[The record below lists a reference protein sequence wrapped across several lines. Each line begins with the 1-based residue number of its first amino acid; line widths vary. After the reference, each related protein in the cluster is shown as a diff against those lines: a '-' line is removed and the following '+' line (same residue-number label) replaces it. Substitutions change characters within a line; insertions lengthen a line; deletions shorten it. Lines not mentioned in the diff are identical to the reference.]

1 MRRNKM
7 IALAVT
13 VLMTLS
19 AAPITGMAAQEDC
32 ATRGEVVQM
41 LMNAADD
48 YNPQVQKTDIIKGYG
63 DGDLREEESVT
74 RAQALVMLGRAF
86 GELPQ
91 LVGDNLRVAIPK
103 ESFTDIPQWAQSELA
118 PIFDAGIVA
127 GTGEGKFS
135 PDDPVTVGQMETFI
149 DRVYTLYG
157 SNLKD
162 SFYATVNKSELETL
176 EIPAGGSIAGT
187 LYRIIDQGTLQVLEL
202 IKEIAASEPKKGS
215 AQEKIKILYDNFMDM
230 EARNAAGFAPI
241 AEELKAIEQ
250 VESVSELSKISIMG
264 DSASALTMLAEF
276 VLGIDDMD
284 SSQYLTIF
292 CPAGAVQTKPIY
304 NGEAETQKN
313 AYLKYLVA
321 LLTLCGEDAESAAE
335 DAQAFFAFEKQLSD
349 ASLTIAEQYDLE
361 KTYNIYSLDEL
372 KDIFSSV
379 DLQAEFSR
387 SGLCGSERIQV
398 CDKGSMMKLAEML
411 TDDNIDAVKNFLKVK
426 LIMGSAHYFG
436 EDFKNVRLTYLK
448 EAYGIEG
455 ERATEEEA
463 AEVIAD
469 ALPDYVGQAYAEKYC
484 SQEIIS
490 DVTEMIHDII
500 EVYRSRISKLDW
512 MGEET
517 KQKAISKL
525 DSLRVHVGAPDYSE
539 VTSALDTAVLKS
551 KEDGGSYYQ
560 NRMEIQKALQR
571 DDAELSA
578 EPVDKDQW
586 ITTPQTVN
594 AFYMSSFNS
603 ITFPMAFLQAPVY
616 DKNASYEE
624 NLGGVGSIIAHELTH
639 AFDSSGAQYDE
650 NGNAVNWWTDKDKA
664 EFAKLCEDV
673 ISFFD
678 GRESAPGIAID
689 GTMTLTE
696 NIADLGAISCITE
709 IGEKTENF
717 DFQKMYASYAKLWMC
732 TASREYL
739 QNMVYEDV
747 HSPGK
752 VRVDRVLQSLDKFYE
767 VYEIGENDGMYV
779 PPEERAGIW

>member
-1 MRRNKM
+1 MRRAAYQRHKNIQQKKYNLPPSQPFSAGNNQNGKQD
-7 IALAVT
+7 IANQRDKLGNEKQT
-13 VLMTLS
+13 
-19 AAPITGMAAQEDC
+19 AALIAFVGHVEK
-32 ATRGEVVQM
+32 G
-41 LMNAADD
+41 AADR
-48 YNPQVQKTDIIKGYG
+48 T
-63 DGDLREEESVT
+63 
-74 RAQALVMLGRAF
+74 
-86 GELPQ
+86 
-91 LVGDNLRVAIPK
+91 
-103 ESFTDIPQWAQSELA
+103 QSELA
-118 PIFDAGIVA
+118 PIFDVGIVA

-135 PDDPVTVGQMETFI
+135 PDDPVTVGQMETF
-149 DRVYTLYG
+149 
-157 SNLKD
+157 
-162 SFYATVNKSELETL
+162 
-176 EIPAGGSIAGT
+176 
-187 LYRIIDQGTLQVLEL
+187 
-202 IKEIAASEPKKGS
+202 
-215 AQEKIKILYDNFMDM
+215 
-230 EARNAAGFAPI
+230 
-241 AEELKAIEQ
+241 
-250 VESVSELSKISIMG
+250 
-264 DSASALTMLAEF
+264 
-276 VLGIDDMD
+276 
-284 SSQYLTIF
+284 
-292 CPAGAVQTKPIY
+292 
-304 NGEAETQKN
+304 
-313 AYLKYLVA
+313 
-321 LLTLCGEDAESAAE
+321 
-335 DAQAFFAFEKQLSD
+335 
-349 ASLTIAEQYDLE
+349 TIAEQYDLE

-398 CDKGSMMKLAEML
+398 CDKGNMMQLAEML

-426 LIMGSAHYFG
+426 LIMESARYFG
-436 EDFKNVRLTYLK
+436 EDFKNVRLTYQK

-455 ERATEEEA
+455 ERAAEEEA
-463 AEVIAD
+463 AEMIAD

-512 MGEET
+512 MSEET

-551 KEDGGSYYQ
+551 KEEGGSYYQ

-678 GRESAPGIAID
+678 GRESAPGETEHAVTVEALNFSCCGSFGVRIVGD
-689 GTMTLTE
+689 G
-696 NIADLGAISCITE
+696 SC
-709 IGEKTENF
+709 
-717 DFQKMYASYAKLWMC
+717 Q
-732 TASREYL
+732 
-739 QNMVYEDV
+739 
-747 HSPGK
+747 
-752 VRVDRVLQSLDKFYE
+752 
-767 VYEIGENDGMYV
+767 IGENDRTIVHISGEKSE
-779 PPEERAGIW
+779 PRETEPEETAPAAALFAARPNAALFASVGEEVWDGVLGSKFYRVKDLNMWLSSVGYDWTHQLRTEDRKTIKLGEEVIVESGGSESLKINLDLGTVNANVENISLDIKTKQGFCSAISNADRSMKGS